1 MWRPRLFSPSVIA
14 LAGLLSLSTGLYGQ
28 EKATIVGTVT
38 DPTGA
43 VMPGVKVTITNT
55 ATKVARTLETNSAG
69 NYSAPELPIGDYSVR
84 AEYQGF
90 KTYERTG
97 IEPNVNDVVRVDI
110 PMQVG
115 EVTQSVTVSETAVR
129 VQTESNEIST
139 VISGKQVT
147 ELAINGRNFFQ
158 LAALVPGASS
168 LMPDF
173 NLPLPVMSSGAIS
186 FNGLRPDHNMWMID
200 GGEDYDRGCGGC
212 VTVMPSMD
220 AIAEFKVQSSNYGP
234 NFGMGSSATVNMAL
248 KSGTQSFHGEAY
260 EFLRNDALDATNF
273 FANKSG
279 TAKPPLKLNVFG
291 WNLGGPFYIP
301 HHYNTDKRKTFFFFN
316 EEWRRIRQGT
326 EIFAPAIPNAER
338 TGDFSSMLT
347 GAKDANG
354 NDTGAIFVPP
364 PPPGQTLPAGL
375 VAGQPFPG
383 NVIPTSMLDSNALVL
398 GAPNF
403 IFPLPSAPGGKYSA
417 APSVPINVREETI
430 RVDHNINEKLQ
441 VMAHFI
447 NDAVLDQTPTTLWSS
462 STYPTIGTI
471 FNNPAKHAVLKLTWT
486 ISPTLLNE
494 VSGNYDGNR
503 IYLTPTGTYKVP
515 GNLHNVGD
523 IFPGN
528 NLSRIPGIGLYGPI
542 FGVDY
547 DAAAWPWN
555 NANDNMV
562 LRDDV
567 SKMQGNHSLKFGGE
581 LFRSRK
587 RQVLFGDTQGAFTF
601 NGSYTQAPYSVPSGT
616 PSPSSGNEFA
626 DFLLGR
632 AYQYNELA
640 LQDEGNWRFWS
651 YSLYLNDNWKATR
664 KLTLQLGARWEL
676 LPHTYDKYDRQSNFY
691 PALFNPADAQAPAAN
706 DTLDPNGPGFA
717 TVPGVPLDSIIP
729 GIRFYMNGIG
739 IAGKNGIPRGSVDNH
754 YNTVGPRAGFA
765 YDVFGT
771 GKTVLRGGFGEFF
784 ERIQGNDVYNLAP
797 NPPFSYSANIF
808 NTTLTNTG
816 GSQLVYPAGIWA
828 LSKEY
833 LAPTTSQ
840 YSFGVQHELWPQA
853 ILSAEYVGTTAAH
866 QSINRNIN
874 QPLMDDPLRGKV
886 SSPDLIRPYPGFS
899 GISYN
904 ENSVSSSYNS
914 LQVNLRINNYHGL
927 SFQTAYTWS
936 HAIDIAGTGDFAGVM
951 NAYNL
956 RADRGNSD
964 YDRRQMLILNYVYAL
979 PFFNTSTGSLR
990 TALGGWQLSGIT
1002 TFQTGTPFSVF
1013 VPGDPAGI
1021 GSVGTVRANLVGNP
1035 NNGSKTADAYFNTA
1049 AFAGVDNVGANGS
1062 TGFGDSG
1069 RNVVYGAGRNQWDIS
1084 LFKNFTG
1091 IPLHSTEGA
1100 TVQFRAEF
1108 FNAFNHTQFNGYF
1121 STYQPPSIQNR
1132 NFGGANGAHDPRV
1145 VQFGLKFIF

>member
-1 MWRPRLFSPSVIA
+1 MWRPRLFSSSVIA

-383 NVIPTSMLDSNALVL
+383 NMIPTSMLDSNALVL

-471 FNNPAKHAVLKLTWT
+471 FNNPA
-486 ISPTLLNE
+486 
-494 VSGNYDGNR
+494 SG
-503 IYLTPTGTYKVP
+503 P
-515 GNLHNVGD
+515 
-523 IFPGN
+523 
-528 NLSRIPGIGLYGPI
+528 
-542 FGVDY
+542 
-547 DAAAWPWN
+547 
-555 NANDNMV
+555 
-562 LRDDV
+562 
-567 SKMQGNHSLKFGGE
+567 Q
-581 LFRSRK
+581 
-587 RQVLFGDTQGAFTF
+587 RQV
-601 NGSYTQAPYSVPSGT
+601 
-616 PSPSSGNEFA
+616 
-626 DFLLGR
+626 R
-632 AYQYNELA
+632 A
-640 LQDEGNWRFWS
+640 
-651 YSLYLNDNWKATR
+651 
-664 KLTLQLGARWEL
+664 
-676 LPHTYDKYDRQSNFY
+676 
-691 PALFNPADAQAPAAN
+691 
-706 DTLDPNGPGFA
+706 
-717 TVPGVPLDSIIP
+717 
-729 GIRFYMNGIG
+729 
-739 IAGKNGIPRGSVDNH
+739 
-754 YNTVGPRAGFA
+754 
-765 YDVFGT
+765 
-771 GKTVLRGGFGEFF
+771 
-784 ERIQGNDVYNLAP
+784 
-797 NPPFSYSANIF
+797 
-808 NTTLTNTG
+808 
-816 GSQLVYPAGIWA
+816 
-828 LSKEY
+828 
-833 LAPTTSQ
+833 
-840 YSFGVQHELWPQA
+840 
-853 ILSAEYVGTTAAH
+853 
-866 QSINRNIN
+866 
-874 QPLMDDPLRGKV
+874 
-886 SSPDLIRPYPGFS
+886 
-899 GISYN
+899 
-904 ENSVSSSYNS
+904 
-914 LQVNLRINNYHGL
+914 
-927 SFQTAYTWS
+927 
-936 HAIDIAGTGDFAGVM
+936 
-951 NAYNL
+951 
-956 RADRGNSD
+956 
-964 YDRRQMLILNYVYAL
+964 
-979 PFFNTSTGSLR
+979 
-990 TALGGWQLSGIT
+990 
-1002 TFQTGTPFSVF
+1002 
-1013 VPGDPAGI
+1013 
-1021 GSVGTVRANLVGNP
+1021 
-1035 NNGSKTADAYFNTA
+1035 
-1049 AFAGVDNVGANGS
+1049 
-1062 TGFGDSG
+1062 
-1069 RNVVYGAGRNQWDIS
+1069 
-1084 LFKNFTG
+1084 
-1091 IPLHSTEGA
+1091 
-1100 TVQFRAEF
+1100 
-1108 FNAFNHTQFNGYF
+1108 
-1121 STYQPPSIQNR
+1121 
-1132 NFGGANGAHDPRV
+1132 
-1145 VQFGLKFIF
+1145 